1 MAFSELPLGYC
12 TNVHPCRT
20 VADIV
25 PLLDRF
31 TVPIRDRC
39 GFEIAAGLWLP
50 AEAAAEA
57 VAAPALVADLAAAIA
72 DRGLSC
78 HTFNAFPYGDFHGM
92 RVKES
97 VYLPDWTD
105 PRRLDYTLACGRL
118 LAAILPAGA
127 EGSISTL
134 PLGFKA
140 AAMQPTFEGEA
151 IAALVACGCG
161 LASIHAETGRLV
173 RLAIEPEPFCLLET
187 TAETVAFFGRLFAA
201 AAAAG
206 AEELVRRHVGLCYD
220 VCHQAVEFE
229 DPAAAIA
236 AVTAAGVRINKVQ
249 ISCAIEV
256 ADPRDPAQRAALTAY
271 VEPRYLHQ
279 TMARAAD
286 GSILRAVDLTADL
299 LQAPSREWLASR
311 PWRVHYHVPVDA
323 ERLGPL
329 GTTRADLRAAIR
341 AIGML
346 AERPHLEVE
355 TYTWPVMA
363 GDECEPII
371 TGLAN
376 ELRATR
382 GLLAATTERRAS
394 RPPVSG

>member
-1 MAFSELPLGYC
+1 MAYSSLPLGYC

-20 VADIV
+20 VADVV

-31 TVPIRDRC
+31 AVPIRDRC
-39 GFEIAAGLWLP
+39 GFEIAVGLWLP
-50 AEAAAEA
+50 ATAAAEVAASPAA
-57 VAAPALVADLAAAIA
+57 VASLREALV

-78 HTFNAFPYGDFHGM
+78 HTLNAFPHGDFHGM

-105 PRRLDYTLACGRL
+105 PRRLDYTLTCGRL

-140 AAMQPTFEGEA
+140 AATRPTFESDA
-151 IAALVACGCG
+151 IASLLACGRG
-161 LASIHAETGRLV
+161 LAAIQSETGRLV

-206 AEELVRRHVGLCYD
+206 VEDLVRRHVGLCYD

-229 DPAAAIA
+229 DPAAAVA
-236 AVTAAGVRINKVQ
+236 GLSAAGIRINKVQ

-256 ADPRDPAQRAALTAY
+256 ADPRDQAQREALATY

-299 LQAPSREWLASR
+299 VREPSPAWLAAR
-311 PWRVHYHVPVDA
+311 PWRIHYHVPVDA

-341 AIGML
+341 AIGGL
-346 AERPHLEVE
+346 AEPPHLEVE
-355 TYTWPVMA
+355 TYTWPVMTGGPQGVGAEDA
-363 GDECEPII
+363 GTPIV
-371 TGLAN
+371 TGIAN

-382 GLLAATTERRAS
+382 DLLAAPADRR
-394 RPPVSG
+394 